1 MPTDIPAAAPAP
13 APAAVHAAP
22 CPSCGEP
29 LTSDPRFTAWC
40 PACDWNLA
48 PSRETVTAGRRER
61 AAVERTDRLF
71 EELAEGRAGA
81 TGRRDWL
88 LASSVAALVH
98 LSTIALFCWGL
109 WLLVTGNT
117 PLRCIGAAALG
128 LVVLLRPRL
137 GRVPRDSGVLTRAEA
152 PALYGLAD
160 RVADEVG
167 AAPVDVI
174 RVEADFNASF
184 GLVGL
189 RRRSVLSLGLPL
201 WESLDEQQRIALLG
215 HEFGHRV
222 NGDHR
227 RSLLLGSAIGTLVA
241 WYHLAR
247 PSRLRR
253 PGAPLFILIGEMIAN
268 ALMTCVAWLLHRVVL
283 LLDRLTSRAGHQ
295 AEYHADTL
303 AARAGGTEAARGVLA
318 ALLLDGSVSI
328 AVSRFRAEGRRRPV
342 RTRAGAGTPAAATA
356 PDALWERLR
365 EHLASVPATE
375 HERLRR
381 CSAWERAAVDATHP
395 PTHLRLAL
403 VERAPAREAAVTTDA
418 AETAAIAAELAPH
431 RARIAA
437 ALLNA

>member
-1 MPTDIPAAAPAP
+1 MPTEIPATEADTAP
-13 APAAVHAAP
+13 VHDGP

-29 LTSDPRFTAWC
+29 LTADPRFTAWC

-48 PSRETVTAGRRER
+48 PSWETVTASRRER
-61 AAVERTDRLF
+61 AAIERTDRLF
-71 EELAEGRAGA
+71 AELAEGRSGA

-88 LASSVAALVH
+88 LASSIAALVH
-98 LSTIALFCWGL
+98 LSTTALFCWGL

-128 LVVLLRPRL
+128 AVVLLRPRL
-137 GRVPRDSGVLTRAEA
+137 GRLPRDRGVLARAQA

-160 RVADEVG
+160 RVAAEVG

-174 RVEADFNASF
+174 RTSAAFNASF

-189 RRRSVLSLGLPL
+189 RRRSVLTLGLPL
-201 WESLDEQQRIALLG
+201 WEVLDEQQRIALLG

-227 RSLLLGSAIGTLVA
+227 RSLLLGSALSTIAT
-241 WYHLAR
+241 WYELAR
-247 PSRLRR
+247 PSRFRR
-253 PGAPLFILIGEMIAN
+253 PGSPLFILIGEVIAR
-268 ALMTCVAWLLHRVVL
+268 ALMTGVAWLLYRVLL
-283 LLDRLTSRAGHQ
+283 LLDRLTSRAGQQ
-295 AEYHADTL
+295 AEYHADAL
-303 AARAGGTEAARGVLA
+303 AARTGGTEAARGMLA
-318 ALLLDGSVSI
+318 TLLLGDSAGI
-328 AVSRFRAEGRRRPV
+328 AVGRFRAEGGRRPV
-342 RTRAGAGTPAAATA
+342 RTRAARASAAAPA
-356 PDALWERLR
+356 PDVLWERLR

-381 CSAWERAAVDATHP
+381 CSAWARAAVDATHP

-403 VERAPAREAAVTTDA
+403 VEAAPAREAAVNTDA
-418 AETAAIAAELAPH
+418 AEAAAIAAELAPH

-437 ALLNA
+437 ELLNG